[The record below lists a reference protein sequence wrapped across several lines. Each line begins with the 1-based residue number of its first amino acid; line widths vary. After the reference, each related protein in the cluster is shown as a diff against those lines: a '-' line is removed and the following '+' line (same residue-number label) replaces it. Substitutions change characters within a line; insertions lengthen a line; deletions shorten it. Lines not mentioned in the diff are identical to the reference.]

1 MRRSSWLASVQGL
14 FTHRK
19 SASVAARRGRRSV
32 PGHLER
38 LEERRVMAFDLVA
51 AFAESETPFFLK
63 DATPASATL
72 GQSPQQLTL
81 RFTPGTQIDPATLGS
96 ISVQRVGGATIT
108 PGSVLV
114 DDAPNG
120 NQVVIRFAE
129 TLTDG
134 TYRVVIGDGLKSGAD
149 SVRPTSLDI
158 RLDIGAYVVSI
169 VPQPLTGSGN
179 ALAQARNTVHVFF
192 NAEDPLRVAAAQN
205 TSFYRLVE
213 VGTDGNDVAG
223 LPLSPANVAYDAT
236 SGRAVLTFAVDLP
249 DNKLFRLEIGGAAA
263 APAPGPVA
271 EASDTNSSF
280 GTAQNLGPLSTGGQ
294 VVAGT
299 ISVRPTLPTPLGNLL
314 FPTQPGSIDEPG
326 HRDTPADSGEHGV
339 PPLAG
344 VGPANGINVRYYNF
358 RSQYGVDPQDNQ
370 LFNAITETQ
379 KQRAREIFELYSR
392 YAGIR
397 FVESDNLGL
406 TVVTGDMRALDPT
419 ITTAPAGL
427 AGGGM
432 AIMDSTEN
440 WGESEYGG
448 SWFQVAMHEIGHVL
462 GLEHTYDLPSIM
474 GGGLSGEPVFPGDYD
489 IVHLRQLY
497 PADGSDIDLYRF
509 TLPVDGRLTAETVI
523 ARPGQPALSPLD
535 SVLTLYRQDPA
546 TGRRELIAR
555 NDDSFGRDSFLGLEL
570 PAKNSAGNDYTYFIA
585 VTSTGNTAFNPEVA
599 DSGSGG
605 RTDGDYELRIGFAAN
620 PKDIAAATVATTI
633 VDATGRPFDGDRDGV
648 AGGVHRFWFKTADAA
663 KTVYVDKTA
672 TAAGADGSLAK
683 PYANLQ
689 TALTA
694 VRNANA
700 AVPGSKAIIRVVGSA
715 ANPYLIG
722 TDLAGRPLPDGTS
735 FTVPAGVTVMIDA
748 GAVFKLRSAII
759 DVGSSSPAVSRAG
772 AALQVLGTPASN
784 VTFTSYHDDTIGG
797 DSDRFITPTQG
808 GQWGGIVFRGD
819 SDAASKKAFVN
830 TVSQADMRFGGGE
843 VTVDARRE
851 RFAPI
856 QVENT
861 RPTLTFNTIT
871 GSSQAAIAATPNSF
885 EESNGR
891 VGPELRGNR
900 LVGNSVNGLFV
911 KIDTGMRLPIQK
923 LDVPARFRS
932 SDIVYVLQENLLIAG
947 GAGGYVFDGLDV
959 FARQSGRLTI
969 DPGVVVKLDDVR
981 IELELGTSQLIAEG
995 HAHDRVIFTSLGD
1008 NRFGAGGT
1016 FDTNGN
1022 QPDGTA
1028 AGDWGGIVLR
1038 AGAKA
1043 SIDQAYIGFGGGQ
1056 ASTDGIFDTFSVIEV
1071 HQGDLRLA
1079 NSRIEQNA
1087 AGGEG
1092 AAVAIR
1098 GAQPVIVGNDFR
1110 SNVGAVVS
1118 INANSLTDVPLADP
1132 GRSSGFIDRFTAYD
1146 ANRGPLVRGNRL
1158 PLNPGAGAIA
1168 GLRVRGEEIT
1178 VESVWDDTDIVH
1190 VLQNEIIVQ
1199 NFHTATG
1206 LRLQSTAE
1214 ASLVVKLAG
1223 ANAGF
1228 TAAGYALDIDD
1239 RIGGTVQIIG
1249 QPGRP
1254 VILTSLEDDTVGA
1267 GLDPLGRSVF
1277 DTNGDGA
1284 STGTA
1289 GDWRSLAFRQFSN
1302 DRNVAI
1308 YVEAEAGVTAGLDR
1322 NGLPEAAQ
1330 YMGVLA
1336 PNFAIGTNT
1345 WESSQEKTGDEN
1357 RRLGFEVHGA
1367 IAADDPTDVDVYAF
1381 TGYAG
1386 SEVWIDIDKTA
1397 GGLDAM
1403 VELVAGDGTV
1413 LALSADSQSDD
1424 WLSPVTLGG
1433 AQPLMRDAWRGDDY
1447 YTLNPRDPGMRVILP
1462 GTQGQMG
1469 QYFVRVR
1476 SQPKQDAATLAG
1488 FAGADDIAKY
1498 EASLQSSTFA
1508 EEGDPSAGATSG
1520 AYELRV
1526 RLRQRDEK
1534 PGSTVRHADIRFA
1547 TTAIDVEG
1555 LPRNSLLVGETG
1567 EDSTL
1572 NGTFA
1577 DAQILGN
1584 LLQSDRN
1591 TLSVA
1596 GTISGEGDVDWYSFA
1611 LNYEQIQSI
1620 GGVNN
1625 GLQTWATVFD
1635 IDYADGFRGDL
1646 TISVFDETGKLIFV
1660 GRDSDIEDDQP
1671 GAGQGT
1677 DFDDLSRGSI
1687 GKLDPFIGSVQLP
1700 AGMPTGGGG
1709 GEAGGPV
1716 VEPDPTKQLRYYV
1729 AISSNERLPEV
1740 LNATFGKGDANY
1752 LVRLE
1757 PVNSL
1762 QRIADDRIGANG
1774 DLFNAANAFTL
1785 TTHVTPFNLGDVTL
1799 FVSGGGSLITVDAL
1813 RGGVETRIATY
1824 TGSTIGDIV
1833 MRSDGR
1839 LYSYAGLPGVAD
1851 TAGRLDVVD
1860 TGNGTRTTIGNDS
1873 IPNTPP
1879 PPQLVT
1885 DVRQTGLVP
1894 GNNLT
1899 GSSTSLFRLANPGV
1913 QLATVQ
1919 GVVSYEVP
1927 AAVAGGAAT
1936 TYQWAIESDASGV
1949 LTVTFIPSADPAVA
1963 APTFNASGGAVA
1975 ADGSLS
1981 VTWTQSVAQSAV
1993 RLTVQYDYLPV
2004 QVPDPQTITTDQ
2016 VDAIAW
2022 QRTGVGIYANLY
2034 YSVRDG
2040 GQSRLYRANP
2050 ETGSAAFVQ
2059 GQPWGRVNGGANA
2072 YIQDA
2077 GDSLGVVTGMAF
2089 VGSALYGVDNDGNFF
2104 SINPSTAR
2112 ATFIS
2117 AFAGVN
2123 FTGLTVG
2130 PQNLQGGAFAN
2141 TLFAIDSSG
2150 TLRAIKT
2157 DGTLVNVFDV
2167 DGDGVLEDTLVTG
2180 ASSPTGLA
2188 FSPLDI
2194 NLWHPTTRRKDD
2206 AGHGITAAPD
2216 KTREAVAGGKSFYF
2230 GFEETGGTYN
2240 GYSDVN
2246 GQYGTVAT
2254 GWQQDLSTNDAIGNN
2269 YNLPGGAYGSLITNS
2284 FDLSAYAYTDKPTL
2298 YFNYFLDTENAAS
2311 KTSFMRDSA
2320 RVLISVGGGAWELL
2334 ATNNSARSGADT
2346 VDGELPNVIT
2356 ASSRLTTL
2364 SNQHVQELYDTAQ
2377 WRQARVDIG
2386 RYAGVLGSDNVRL
2399 RFDFS
2404 TAGMFDFNAR
2414 DTAGNLLNDID
2425 GLVNGFG
2432 DFNSE
2437 ERGQQNDHEGFYI
2450 DDVIIGFAERG
2461 EMVTGVS
2468 ASNTAFFDT
2477 NTPVSDTSFPQ
2488 VLQGAY
2494 QLEIRR
2500 GTEYAVAVGG
2510 TKDEAVIYRTFD
2522 TNDRMVASENRL
2534 GDANLPREQGVF
2546 VVDSNVI
2553 SNSAEYGI
2561 AIYAGARDGL
2571 GTPHPGVPLNLH
2583 SANGSRLVPGAVV
2596 VNNIISTSGQAGILF
2611 SGDVF
2616 SGDGPLAAVPLG
2628 TIINNTIYGGATATG
2643 IGVRV
2648 TDNAAPTILN
2658 NVFANLA
2665 TGVAID
2671 SSSRVDSAG
2680 RPRTVVG
2687 RSAYSGVTTQV
2698 SGTTQSQGLVL
2709 SGSPF
2714 VNAAGGNFYLVQGT
2728 SAVDSAMDAL
2738 EDRSEFE
2745 DVTSAVG
2752 IPPSPILAPY
2762 TDVYGQVRGD
2772 DPTQGSQPGLGANAF
2787 KDRGAV
2793 ERVDVNRPFAT
2804 LIVPEDQSVADLD
2817 PAYDAVIVLDSLIT
2831 GFRRFEI
2838 QLADMGVGID
2848 ATTVVV
2854 EAFTVTRN
2862 GVVLAAGTDYLFR
2875 YVEGTQRV
2883 VLEAPAVFPLGAYV
2897 VRIDSRAAGTDVTGR
2912 VTDRANN
2919 PLLPN
2924 ASAGVGG
2931 GVVEYTELRILLTE
2945 SATPGAPTAVVG
2957 TPGEDSV
2964 SISWTAPASTGIT
2977 PLTDYAIQYSSNGGT
2992 TWNNYVDAVSTS
3004 TTATVTP
3011 LVPGTGYVFRVAA
3024 RNSYGLGDY
3033 SAPSA
3038 VITPQQLPP
3047 AAPTNVAG
3055 TVGNRQIVV
3064 TWTAPSFAGTQPIND
3079 YHVEYS
3085 SDAGL
3090 NWTRFDD
3097 GVGTSTTATVTG
3109 LTNGTAYLL
3118 RVRAVNIRG
3127 EGPWAQSATSVTPLM
3142 AASAP
3147 TGVAGSRGDRQ
3158 VAVSWTAPAD
3168 NGGSAITDYVVQY
3181 RTNVANSTWLT
3192 FADGASPGTTAT
3204 VTGLTNGTSY
3214 VFRVA
3219 AVTGFG
3225 TGAYSTESA
3234 AVTPLAAATAPTSVA
3249 GARGDRQAS
3258 LSWTAPISNGGSPIT
3273 DYIVQYRTDVAG
3285 SPWLTFGDGTSAA
3298 TSATVTSLANG
3309 TAYRFRVAAV
3319 TSFGTGSYST
3329 ESAPVIPMAVAS
3341 AVTNLAGVPGDRQV
3355 TLNWVTPSDNGGSA
3369 ITDYVV
3375 QYRTHVTLQSWQP
3388 FTDGVSAATQ
3398 ATVTGLEN
3406 GTSYRFRVAAVTA
3419 AGTSTNWTVLADIT
3433 PASVPG
3439 IPTGVVVEP
3448 ADRRVALAWS
3458 APNNGGAAI
3467 TDYLVEY
3474 RTNVAGSVWQVFGD
3488 GVSSGTSA
3496 TVTGLTNG
3504 TAYRFRVTAVNA
3516 IGQGQP
3522 SAESSAATPGPQAA
3536 APTRLT
3542 GRAGDGSVALVWT
3555 APTVVRGQQI
3565 VDYAIDFRAMTG
3577 DVAGPWQRSSDGVS
3591 IATSATVGGLV
3602 NGQTYEF
3609 RVAAI
3614 TTPGNIVGVFSD
3626 VSARLTPQALPPAP
3640 ASLSAKKQTSTSV
3653 ALSWSPPLVAARTA
3667 GPTVTGYVVQYRET
3681 TSGRWVTREVAGSAT
3696 SSVISKLS
3704 SRKSYVFRVAA
3715 RSTAGLGAFT
3725 SEVRV

>member
-1 MRRSSWLASVQGL
+1 
-14 FTHRK
+14 
-19 SASVAARRGRRSV
+19 
-32 PGHLER
+32 
-38 LEERRVMAFDLVA
+38 MAFDLVA
-51 AFAESETPFFLK
+51 AYAESETPFFLK

-72 GQSPQQLTL
+72 GQSPQQITL
-81 RFTPGTQIDPATLGS
+81 RFTPGTQIDPTTLGS
-96 ISVQRVGGATIT
+96 ISVQRVGGASIT

-114 DDAPNG
+114 DDVPNG

-169 VPQPLTGSGN
+169 VPQPITGSGN
-179 ALAQARNTVHVFF
+179 ALAQARNTVHVLF

-213 VGTDGNDVAG
+213 VGADGNDVAG

-236 SGRAVLTFAVDLP
+236 SGRAVLTFAADLP
-249 DNKLFRLEIGGAAA
+249 DNKLFRLEVGGGAAA
-263 APAPGPVA
+263 AAPGPVA

-280 GTAQNLGPLSTGGQ
+280 GTAQNLGPLSAGGQ
-294 VVAGT
+294 VVTGT
-299 ISVRPTLPTPLGNLL
+299 ISVRPTLPTPLGNLE

-339 PPLAG
+339 PAFAG

-358 RSQYGVDPQDNQ
+358 QSQYGFDPQGNQ

-379 KQRAREIFELYSR
+379 KQRTREIFELYSR

-397 FVESDNLGL
+397 FVESADLGI

-432 AIMDSTEN
+432 AIMDATEN

-448 SWFQVAMHEIGHVL
+448 GWFNVAMHEIGHAI

-474 GGGLSGEPVFPGDYD
+474 GGGLSGEAVFPGDYD

-497 PADGSDIDLYRF
+497 AADGSDIDVYRF
-509 TLPVDGRLTAETVI
+509 TLPEDGRLTAETVI

-570 PAKNSAGNDYTYFIA
+570 PAKNAAGNDYTYFIA
-585 VTSTGNTAFNPEVA
+585 VTSTGNTAFNPDVA

-605 RTDGDYELRIGFAAN
+605 RTDGAYELRLGFSAK

-648 AGGVHRFWFKTADAA
+648 AGGVHRFWFKTAEAA
-663 KTVYVDKTA
+663 RTVYVDKTA

-700 AVPGSKAIIRVVGSA
+700 AAAGSKTIIRVVGSA
-715 ANPYLIG
+715 AHPYLIG

-772 AALQVLGTPASN
+772 AALQVLGTPTSK
-784 VTFTSYHDDTIGG
+784 VTFTSHHDDTIGG
-797 DSDRFITPTQG
+797 DSDRFITSTQG

-843 VTVDARRE
+843 VMVDARRE

-947 GAGGYVFDGLDV
+947 GAGGYVFDGVDV

-995 HAHDRVIFTSLGD
+995 HAHDRVTFTSLGD

-1079 NSRIEQNA
+1079 NSRIERNA
-1087 AGGEG
+1087 SGGEG

-1110 SNVGAVVS
+1110 TNAGAVVS

-1132 GRSSGFIDRFTAYD
+1132 GRSSGFIDRFAAYD

-1206 LRLQSTAE
+1206 LRLQSTAD

-1267 GLDPLGRSVF
+1267 GLDPLGRPVF

-1322 NGLPEAAQ
+1322 NGLPEVAQ
-1330 YMGVLA
+1330 YIGVLA
-1336 PNFAIGTNT
+1336 PNFAIGANT

-1367 IAADDPTDVDVYAF
+1367 IAADDTTDVDVYAF

-1413 LALSADSQSDD
+1413 LALSADSQSDA
-1424 WLSPVTLGG
+1424 WLSPVTLDG

-1476 SQPKQDAATLAG
+1476 SQPKQDAATLAA
-1488 FAGADDIAKY
+1488 FAGADDTAKY
-1498 EASLQSSTFA
+1498 EASLRSSAFA

-1520 AYELRV
+1520 GYELRV

-1567 EDSTL
+1567 EDSTP

-1596 GTISGEGDVDWYSFA
+1596 GTIDGEGDVDWYSFA

-1671 GAGQGT
+1671 AAGQGT

-1716 VEPDPTKQLRYYV
+1716 VEPDPSKQLRYYV

-1740 LNATFGKGDANY
+1740 LNATFGKGAANY

-1762 QRIADDRIGANG
+1762 NRIADDRIGDAG
-1774 DLFNAANAFTL
+1774 DLFDATDALTL

-1813 RGGVETRIATY
+1813 RGGVETQIGTY
-1824 TGSTIGDIV
+1824 AGSTIGDIV

-1839 LYSYAGLPGVAD
+1839 LYAYAGLPGVAD
-1851 TAGRLDVVD
+1851 TAGRLDIVD

-1873 IPNTPP
+1873 IPNVPP
-1879 PPQLVT
+1879 PPQVVR
-1885 DVRQTGLVP
+1885 DVQQTGLVP
-1894 GNNLT
+1894 INNLT
-1899 GSSTSLFRLANPGV
+1899 GSNTSLFRLANPGV
-1913 QLATVQ
+1913 QLASVQ

-1927 AAVAGGAAT
+1927 AAVAGDAAT
-1936 TYQWAIESDASGV
+1936 TYQWAIESDAAGV
-1949 LTVTFIPSADPAVA
+1949 LIVTFIPSANPAVA
-1963 APTFNASGGAVA
+1963 PPTFNALGGTVA
-1975 ADGSLS
+1975 ADGSVS
-1981 VTWTQSVAQSAV
+1981 VTWAQSVAQSAV

-2004 QVPDPQTITTDQ
+2004 QVPNPQAVTTDQ

-2022 QRTGVGIYANLY
+2022 ERTGPGAYANLY

-2040 GQSRLYRANP
+2040 SQSRLYRANP
-2050 ETGSAAFVQ
+2050 TTGSAAS
-2059 GQPWGRVNGGANA
+2059 GRVNAAAEA

-2077 GDSLGVVTGMAF
+2077 TDSLGVVTGMAF
-2089 VGSALYGVDNDGNFF
+2089 VNGTLYGVDTTGKFF
-2104 SINPSTAR
+2104 SISLATAA
-2112 ATFIS
+2112 ATVIESFPGVS
-2117 AFAGVN
+2117 FAG
-2123 FTGLTVG
+2123 LTLG
-2130 PQNLQGGAFAN
+2130 PQNLEGGRHAN
-2141 TLFAIDSSG
+2141 TVFAIDDTG
-2150 TLRAIKT
+2150 TLRALDT
-2157 DGTLVNVFDV
+2157 AGTLLSVFDANR
-2167 DGDGVLEDTLVTG
+2167 DGVLEDALLTG

-2194 NLWHPTTRRKDD
+2194 NLWHPTTRRGGD
-2206 AGHGITAAPD
+2206 AGHGINEAPD
-2216 KTREAVAGGKSFYF
+2216 NTREAVEGGKSFYF
-2230 GFEETGGTYN
+2230 GFEQYVAAGAPYAE
-2240 GYSDVN
+2240 YSGVN
-2246 GQYGTVAT
+2246 GQYGAEAAA
-2254 GWQQDLSTNDAIGNN
+2254 WQQDLSTNAAIGNN
-2269 YNLPGGAYGSLITNS
+2269 YNLPGGAYGSLITNA

-2298 YFNYFLDTENAAS
+2298 YFNYFLDTQNAES
-2311 KTSFMRDSA
+2311 KTTGMRDSA
-2320 RVLISVGGGAWELL
+2320 RVLISVDGAPWELL
-2334 ATNNSARSGADT
+2334 ATNNSARSNVDET
-2346 VDGELPNVIT
+2346 DGELPNFIT

-2364 SNQHVQELYDTAQ
+2364 SNQHVQELYDTGE

-2386 RYAGVLGSDNVRL
+2386 QYAGVIGSHSVRL

-2404 TAGMFDFNAR
+2404 TAGMFDPDAR
-2414 DTAGNLLNDID
+2414 DADGSLLNEID
-2425 GLVNGFG
+2425 GLANQTG
-2432 DFNSE
+2432 DFNSSQ
-2437 ERGQQNDHEGFYI
+2437 RGQQNDHEGFYI

-2461 EMVTGVS
+2461 EMVTGTVGP
-2468 ASNTAFFDT
+2468 NNAFFDLE
-2477 NTPVSDTSFPQ
+2477 TPVSETSFPQ
-2488 VLQGAY
+2488 VLEGAY

-2500 GTEYAVAVGG
+2500 GTEYAEADGG
-2510 TKDEAVIYRTFD
+2510 TEDTATIFRTFD
-2522 TNDRMVASENRL
+2522 TNDRMIASEGLL

-2546 VVDSNVI
+2546 VIDSNVI
-2553 SNSAEYGI
+2553 SNSADYGI
-2561 AIYAGARDGL
+2561 AIDAGARDSL
-2571 GTPHPGVPLNLH
+2571 GTPFPGVPLNFH

-2596 VNNIISTSGQAGILF
+2596 INNIISSSGDAGILF
-2611 SGDVF
+2611 SGDAF
-2616 SGDGPLAAVPLG
+2616 SGAGPLAAVPLG
-2628 TIINNTIYGGATATG
+2628 TIINNTIYGGATAIG
-2643 IGVRV
+2643 IGVQV

-2665 TGVAID
+2665 TGVTID

-2698 SGTTQSQGLVL
+2698 SGTTESQGLVL
-2709 SGSPF
+2709 SGNPF

-2738 EDRSEFE
+2738 QDRSEFE
-2745 DVTSAVG
+2745 DVTSAIG
-2752 IPPSPILAPY
+2752 IPPSPILAPA

-2804 LIVPEDQSVADLD
+2804 LVVPEDQSVADLD
-2817 PAYDAVIVLDSLIT
+2817 PAYDSVILLDSPIT

-2848 ATTVVV
+2848 AATVVA

-2862 GVVLAAGTDYLFR
+2862 GVVLVAGTDYLFR

-2883 VLEAPAVFPLGAYV
+2883 VFEAAAVFPLGAYEI
-2897 VRIDSRAAGTDVTGR
+2897 RIDSRAAGTGVTGR

-2924 ASAGVGG
+2924 ASENVGVA
-2931 GVVEYTELRILLTE
+2931 VVEYTDLRLLLTE

-2957 TPGEDSV
+2957 TPGEDNV

-2992 TWNNYVDAVSTS
+2992 TWTDYVDAVSTS
-3004 TTATVTP
+3004 TTAIVTL

-3047 AAPTNVAG
+3047 GAPTNVVG
-3055 TVGNRQIVV
+3055 TSGDRQVVV
-3064 TWTAPSFAGTQPIND
+3064 TWTAPSSAGTQPITD

-3085 SDAGL
+3085 SDAGA
-3090 NWTRFDD
+3090 NWTRFAD
-3097 GVGTSTTATVTG
+3097 GVGTGTTATVTG
-3109 LTNGTAYLL
+3109 LTNGTAYLFQ
-3118 RVRAVNIRG
+3118 VRAVNIRG
-3127 EGPWAQSATSVTPLM
+3127 ESAWAQSAASVTPLT

-3147 TGVAGSRGDRQ
+3147 TSVAGTRGDRQ
-3158 VAVSWTAPAD
+3158 VSLTWTAPAD
-3168 NGGSAITDYVVQY
+3168 TGGSAITDYVVQF
-3181 RTNVANSTWLT
+3181 RTDVLGSSWQTFNDGTST
-3192 FADGASPGTTAT
+3192 GTTAT
-3204 VTGLTNGTSY
+3204 VTSLTNGTSY

-3225 TGAYSTESA
+3225 TGAHSAESA
-3234 AVTPLAAATAPTSVA
+3234 AVMPLAAASAPTSVA
-3249 GARGDRQAS
+3249 GTRGDRQVS
-3258 LSWTAPISNGGSPIT
+3258 LTWTAPSS
-3273 DYIVQYRTDVAG
+3273 
-3285 SPWLTFGDGTSAA
+3285 
-3298 TSATVTSLANG
+3298 
-3309 TAYRFRVAAV
+3309 
-3319 TSFGTGSYST
+3319 
-3329 ESAPVIPMAVAS
+3329 
-3341 AVTNLAGVPGDRQV
+3341 
-3355 TLNWVTPSDNGGSA
+3355 NGGSA
-3369 ITDYVV
+3369 ISDYVV
-3375 QYRTHVTLQSWQP
+3375 EYRTDVVGSSWQM
-3388 FTDGVSAATQ
+3388 FNDGISTGTT
-3398 ATVTGLEN
+3398 ATVTGL
-3406 GTSYRFRVAAVTA
+3406 V
-3419 AGTSTNWTVLADIT
+3419 
-3433 PASVPG
+3433 
-3439 IPTGVVVEP
+3439 
-3448 ADRRVALAWS
+3448 
-3458 APNNGGAAI
+3458 
-3467 TDYLVEY
+3467 
-3474 RTNVAGSVWQVFGD
+3474 
-3488 GVSSGTSA
+3488 
-3496 TVTGLTNG
+3496 NG
-3504 TAYRFRVTAVNA
+3504 TAYRFRVTAVTRFGQGASSSESAAVTPLTVASAVANLAGTRGDRQVTLTWVAPSDTGGAPVTDYVVHYRIQPPPLQQPQPWQLFTDGVSAATQVTVTGLENGTTYQIRVAPVTAAGTGLAKRLDNITPATVPGVPTVLVAEPSDGRVSLTWTAPANGGEAITDYIVQYRTNVAGSPWQTFSDGVSAGTVATVTGLTNA
-3516 IGQGQP
+3516 TAYVFRVIAVNAMGQGQP
-3522 SAESSAATPGPQAA
+3522 TAESAVATPGPQAP

-3542 GRAGDGSVALVWT
+3542 GRAGDSSVALVWT

-3565 VDYAIDFRAMTG
+3565 VDYAIDFRLITG
-3577 DVAGPWQRSSDGVS
+3577 DVPGAWQRANDGVS
-3591 IATSATVGGLV
+3591 TATQATVTGLQ
-3602 NGQTYEF
+3602 NGATYEF
-3609 RVAAI
+3609 RVAAV
-3614 TTPGNIVGVFSD
+3614 TTPGGIVGVFSD
-3626 VSARLTPQALPPAP
+3626 ASARHTPQALPPAP
-3640 ASLSAKKQTSTSV
+3640 LSLSAKKQTSTSV
-3653 ALSWSPPLVAARTA
+3653 ALSWTPPLAAARST
-3667 GPTVTGYVVQYRET
+3667 GPAITGYVVQYRET
-3681 TSGRWVTREVAGSAT
+3681 TSSRWVTREVAASAT
-3696 SSVISKLS
+3696 SQLISKLS

-3715 RSTAGLGAFT
+3715 RSAAGLGSFT
-3725 SEVRV
+3725 SEVRA

>member
-1 MRRSSWLASVQGL
+1 MRRTPWLASVQGL
-14 FTHRK
+14 FERRK
-19 SASVAARRGRRSV
+19 SHAEAAKRSRASRN
-32 PGHLER
+32 GHLER

-51 AFAESETPFFLK
+51 AYAESDTPFFLK
-63 DATPASATL
+63 DATPPSATL
-72 GQSPQQLTL
+72 GQSPQQITL
-81 RFTPGTQIDPATLGS
+81 RFTPGTQIDPTTLGS

-108 PGSVLV
+108 PGSVTV
-114 DDAPNG
+114 DDTPNG

-134 TYRVVIGDGLKSGAD
+134 TYRVVVGADLKSGD
-149 SVRPTSLDI
+149 DFVQPTSLDI

-169 VPQPLTGSGN
+169 VPQPLSGSGN
-179 ALAQARNTVHVFF
+179 GLTQARDTIHVFF
-192 NAEDPLRVAAAQN
+192 NAEDPLRVAAAQ
-205 TSFYRLVE
+205 SPAFYRLIE
-213 VGTDGNDVAG
+213 MAADGSDVAG
-223 LPLSPANVAYDAT
+223 GPLTPASVAYDAT
-236 SGRAVLTFAVDLP
+236 SGRAVLTFASALP
-249 DNKLFRLEIGGAAA
+249 DNKLFRLEIGGAAGVS
-263 APAPGPVA
+263 APGPVT
-271 EASDTNSSF
+271 EGSDTNSSF
-280 GTAQNLGPLSTGGQ
+280 GTAQDLGPLTTGGQ
-294 VVAGT
+294 VVTGA
-299 ISVRPTLPTPLGNLL
+299 ISVRPTLPTPLGNLE

-326 HRDTPADSGEHGV
+326 HRDTPADSGEHGAPAV
-339 PPLAG
+339 AG
-344 VGPANGINVRYYNF
+344 VGSANAIKVEYYNF
-358 RSQYGVDPQDNQ
+358 KSEYGFDPQGNQ
-370 LFNAITETQ
+370 LYNAITETQ

-392 YAGIR
+392 YAGVR
-397 FVESDNLGL
+397 FVESADQGI
-406 TVVTGDMRALDPT
+406 TVVTGDMRALDPA

-432 AIMDSTEN
+432 AIMDATEN
-440 WGESEYGG
+440 WGESECGG
-448 SWFQVAMHEIGHVL
+448 AWFGVAMHEIGHAI
-462 GLEHTYDLPSIM
+462 GLSHTYDLPSIM
-474 GGGLSGEPVFPGDYD
+474 GRGLSGEPVFPGDYD

-497 PADGSDIDLYRF
+497 AADGSDIDLYSF
-509 TLPVDGRLTAETVI
+509 TLPEDGRLTAETVI
-523 ARPGQPALSPLD
+523 ARPGQPALSLLD

-555 NDDSFGRDSFLGLEL
+555 NDDSFGRDSFLGLDL
-570 PAKNSAGNDYTYFIA
+570 PAKDAAGDDYTYFIA
-585 VTSTGNTAFNPEVA
+585 VTSAGNTAFNPEVA

-605 RTDGDYELRIGFAAN
+605 RTDGAYELRLGFAAK
-620 PKDIAAATVATTI
+620 PKDIAAATIATTI

-648 AGGVHRFWFKTADAA
+648 AGGVHRFWFKTAVES

-672 TAAGADGSLAK
+672 ATVGADGSLAK
-683 PYANLQ
+683 PYASLQ

-700 AVPGSKAIIRVVGSA
+700 TAAGSKTIIRVVGSA

-722 TDLAGRPLPDGTS
+722 TDLAGRPLADGTS

-748 GAVFKLRSAII
+748 GTVFKLRSAII
-759 DVGSSSPAVSRAG
+759 DVGSSSPAVSRAE
-772 AALQVLGTPASN
+772 AALQVLGTPASK

-797 DSDRFITPTQG
+797 DSDRFLTATQG

-819 SDAASKKAFVN
+819 SDAASKKAFIN

-911 KIDTGMRLPIQK
+911 KIDTGLRLPIQK
-923 LDVPARFRS
+923 LDVPARFRR

-947 GAGGYVFDGLDV
+947 GAGGYEGESGTEG
-959 FARQSGRLTI
+959 ARRSGRLTI

-1022 QPDGTA
+1022 QPDGAA

-1038 AGAKA
+1038 PGAKA

-1056 ASTDGIFDTFSVIEV
+1056 ASTDGIFETFSVVEV

-1079 NSRIEQNA
+1079 NSRIENNA

-1110 SNVGAVVS
+1110 TNRGAVVS
-1118 INANSLTDVPLADP
+1118 INANSLTDVPLPDP
-1132 GRSSGFIDRFTAYD
+1132 GRSSGFIDRFAAYD

-1158 PLNPGAGAIA
+1158 PLDPGAGAIA
-1168 GLRVRGEEIT
+1168 GLQVRGEEIT

-1190 VLQNEIIVQ
+1190 VLEDEIIVE

-1206 LRLQSTAE
+1206 LRLQSTAD

-1267 GLDPLGRSVF
+1267 GLDPLGRPVF

-1302 DRNVAI
+1302 DRNVAV
-1308 YVEAEAGVTAGLDR
+1308 YVEAEAGVTGGLDR

-1330 YMGVLA
+1330 YLGVLA
-1336 PNFAIGTNT
+1336 PNYAIGANT

-1367 IAADDPTDVDVYAF
+1367 IAADDTTDVDVYAF

-1386 SEVWIDIDKTA
+1386 SEVWIDVDKTA
-1397 GGLDAM
+1397 GALDAM

-1413 LALSADSQSDD
+1413 LARSADSQSDGD
-1424 WLSPVTLGG
+1424 LSPATRNPRGNVVVDGLEK
-1433 AQPLMRDAWRGDDY
+1433 DAWRGDDY

-1462 GTQGQMG
+1462 GTQGQVG

-1476 SQPKQDAATLAG
+1476 SQPKQDAATLAL
-1488 FAGADDIAKY
+1488 FAGVDDTAKY
-1498 EASLQSSTFA
+1498 EASLQSNTFG
-1508 EEGDPSAGATSG
+1508 EDGDPSAGATSG
-1520 AYELRV
+1520 SYELRV
-1526 RLRQRDEK
+1526 RLGQRDEK

-1555 LPRNSLLVGETG
+1555 LPRNSLLLGETG
-1567 EDSTL
+1567 EDSTPNQL
-1572 NGTFA
+1572 FD

-1596 GTISGEGDVDWYSFA
+1596 GTIDGEGDVDWYSFA

-1620 GGVNN
+1620 AGVNN

-1646 TISVFDETGKLIFV
+1646 TISVFDEEGTLIFV
-1660 GRDSDIEDDQP
+1660 GRDSDVADDQP
-1671 GAGQGT
+1671 APGQGN

-1716 VEPDPTKQLRYYV
+1716 VEPDPSKQLRYYV

-1740 LNATFGKGDANY
+1740 LNAAFGRGDTNY

-1762 QRIADDRIGANG
+1762 NRIADDRIGEAG
-1774 DLFNAANAFTL
+1774 DLFDATDALSL
-1785 TTHVTPFNLGDVTL
+1785 TTNVTPFNLGDVTL
-1799 FVSGGGSLITVDAL
+1799 FVSGGGSLVTVDAL
-1813 RGGVETRIATY
+1813 RGGVETPLATY
-1824 TGSTIGDIV
+1824 AGSTIGDIV

-1839 LYSYAGLPGVAD
+1839 LYAYAGLPGVAN
-1851 TAGRLDVVD
+1851 TAGRIDEIN
-1860 TGNGTRTTIGNDS
+1860 TGTGARTAIGLDS
-1873 IPNTPP
+1873 IPNAPAPP
-1879 PPQLVT
+1879 PPQLQVLAVPEAPPGLNFRT
-1885 DVRQTGLVP
+1885 TFQMARQ
-1894 GNNLT
+1894 NL
-1899 GSSTSLFRLANPGV
+1899 
-1913 QLATVQ
+1913 
-1919 GVVSYEVP
+1919 
-1927 AAVAGGAAT
+1927 AVGTFSA
-1936 TYQWAIESDASGV
+1936 D
-1949 LTVTFIPSADPAVA
+1949 LTVTFPEVIGGVQITRRGAWRITQLP
-1963 APTFNASGGAVA
+1963 GGALDITQTLDEDSPIIDPVNTA
-1975 ADGSLS
+1975 LNLGAGQLTIAWTNDVINVPDAGCILS
-1981 VTWTQSVAQSAV
+1981 NVSYNV
-1993 RLTVQYDYLPV
+1993 
-2004 QVPDPQTITTDQ
+2004 VPDPQAITTDA

-2022 QRTGVGIYANLY
+2022 QRTGVGTYANLY

-2040 GQSRLYRANP
+2040 GQSRLYQANP
-2050 ETGSAAFVQ
+2050 TTGSAAFVP
-2059 GQPWGRVNGGANA
+2059 GQFGRVNAAAEA

-2077 GDSLGVVTGMAF
+2077 TDSLGVVTGMAF
-2089 VGSALYGVDNDGNFF
+2089 VNGTLYGVDTTGKFF
-2104 SINPSTAR
+2104 SISLATAE
-2112 ATFIS
+2112 ATVIGS
-2117 AFAGVN
+2117 VPGVAFAG
-2123 FTGLTVG
+2123 LTLG
-2130 PQNLQGGAFAN
+2130 PQNLEGGRFAD
-2141 TLFAIDSSG
+2141 TVFAIDDTG
-2150 TLRAIKT
+2150 TLRALDT
-2157 DGTLVNVFDV
+2157 DGNLLSVFDV
-2167 DGDGVLEDTLVTG
+2167 DGDGALEDSLLTG

-2188 FSPLDI
+2188 FSPLDV
-2194 NLWHPTTRRKDD
+2194 NLWHPTTRRGGD
-2206 AGHGITAAPD
+2206 AGHGINEAPD
-2216 KTREAVAGGKSFYF
+2216 NTREAVEGGTSFYF
-2230 GFEETGGTYN
+2230 GFEQYVASDAPYA
-2240 GYSDVN
+2240 GYANVN
-2246 GQYGTVAT
+2246 GQYGAVAAN
-2254 GWQQDLSTNDAIGNN
+2254 WQRDLSNNATIGNN
-2269 YNLPGGAYGSLITNS
+2269 YNLPGGAYGSLITNA

-2298 YFNYFLDTENAAS
+2298 YFNYFLDTQNAAS
-2311 KTSFMRDSA
+2311 KTTGMRDSA
-2320 RVLISVGGGAWELL
+2320 RVLISVDGAPWELL
-2334 ATNNSARSGADT
+2334 ATNNSERSDLDND
-2346 VDGELPNVIT
+2346 DGELPNFIT

-2364 SNQHVQELYDTAQ
+2364 SNQHVQELYDTGE

-2386 RYAGVLGSDNVRL
+2386 QYAGIAGSNNVRL

-2404 TAGMFDFNAR
+2404 TAGMFDPDAR
-2414 DTAGNLLNDID
+2414 DADGNLLNEID
-2425 GLVNGFG
+2425 GLANQTG
-2432 DFNSE
+2432 DFNSSQ
-2437 ERGQQNDHEGFYI
+2437 RGQQNDHEGFYI

-2461 EMVTGVS
+2461 EMVTGV
-2468 ASNTAFFDT
+2468 AAANTAFFDT
-2477 NTPVSDTSFPQ
+2477 GTKVSDTSFPQ

-2500 GTEYAVAVGG
+2500 GTEYAVADGG
-2510 TKDEAVIYRTFD
+2510 TENTATIYRTFD
-2522 TNDRMVASENRL
+2522 TNDRMIASERRL

-2546 VVDSNVI
+2546 VIDSNVI
-2553 SNSAEYGI
+2553 SNSAENGI
-2561 AIYAGARDGL
+2561 AIDAAARDSL
-2571 GTPHPGVPLNLH
+2571 GTPSPGVPLNFH

-2596 VNNIISTSGQAGILF
+2596 VNNIVSTSGQAGILF
-2611 SGDVF
+2611 SGDAF

-2628 TIINNTIYGGATATG
+2628 TIINNTIYGGATAGG
-2643 IGVRV
+2643 IGIQV

-2665 TGVAID
+2665 TGVQVD
-2671 SSSRVDSAG
+2671 GSSAAS
-2680 RPRTVVG
+2680 TVVG
-2687 RSAYSGVTTQV
+2687 RSAYSNTDTQV
-2698 SGTTQSQGLVL
+2698 TGTAQSQPVVL
-2709 SGSPF
+2709 SGTPF
-2714 VNAAGGNFYLVQGT
+2714 VNAAGGNFYLRAGEP
-2728 SAVDSAMDAL
+2728 AIDSAIDAL
-2738 EDRSEFE
+2738 QDRSEFIA
-2745 DVTSAVG
+2745 VTSALA
-2752 IPPSPILAPY
+2752 IPPSTILAPA
-2762 TDVYGQVRGD
+2762 TDVYGQLRGD
-2772 DPTQGSQPGLGANAF
+2772 DPTQGSQPGLGASAF

-2793 ERVDVNRPFAT
+2793 ERSDVNRPFAM
-2804 LIVPEDQSVADLD
+2804 LVSPEDQSVADLD
-2817 PAYDAVIVLDSLIT
+2817 PAYDSVILLDSPIT

-2848 ATTVVV
+2848 AATVVA

-2862 GVVLAAGTDYLFR
+2862 GVVLVAGTDYLFR

-2883 VLEAPAVFPLGAYV
+2883 VFEAAAVFPLGAYA
-2897 VRIDSRAAGTDVTGR
+2897 VRIDSRAAGTGVTGR

-2924 ASAGVGG
+2924 ASEGVGSTA
-2931 GVVEYTELRILLTE
+2931 VEYTELRLLITE

-2957 TPGEDSV
+2957 TPGEDHV

-2977 PLTDYAIQYSSNGGT
+2977 PLTDYAIQYSSDGGT
-2992 TWNNYVDAVSTS
+2992 TWTDYVDAVSTS
-3004 TTATVTP
+3004 TTAIVTP
-3011 LVPGTGYVFRVAA
+3011 LVSGTGYVFRVAA

-3047 AAPTNVAG
+3047 GAPTNVTG
-3055 TVGNRQIVV
+3055 TRGNRQVFV
-3064 TWTAPSFAGTQPIND
+3064 TWTAPSFAGTQPITD

-3085 SDAGL
+3085 SDDGAS
-3090 NWTRFDD
+3090 WTLFAD
-3097 GVGTSTTATVTG
+3097 GTGTDPTATVTG
-3109 LTNGTAYLL
+3109 LTNGTAYLF

-3127 EGPWAQSATSVTPLM
+3127 ESAWAQSAASVTPLT

-3147 TGVAGSRGDRQ
+3147 TGVVGTRGDRQ
-3158 VAVSWTAPAD
+3158 VALVWTAPAD
-3168 NGGSAITDYVVQY
+3168 NGGSAITDYVVQF
-3181 RTNVANSTWLT
+3181 RTDVVGSSWQT
-3192 FADGASPGTTAT
+3192 FNDGTSAGTTAT

-3214 VFRVA
+3214 VFRVT

-3225 TGAYSTESA
+3225 QGAPSAESA
-3234 AVTPLAAATAPTSVA
+3234 AVTPLAAASAPTNVT
-3249 GARGDRQAS
+3249 GVRGDRQVS
-3258 LSWTAPISNGGSPIT
+3258 LTWTAPSSNGGSAIS
-3273 DYIVQYRTDVAG
+3273 DYVVEYRTDVVG
-3285 SPWLTFGDGTSAA
+3285 SSWQTFADGASTG
-3298 TSATVTSLANG
+3298 TSATVTGLMNG
-3309 TAYRFRVAAV
+3309 TAYRFRVTAV
-3319 TSFGTGSYST
+3319 TSFGLGASSS
-3329 ESAPVIPMAVAS
+3329 ESAAVTPLTVAS
-3341 AVTNLAGVPGDRQV
+3341 APTGVVGTRGDRQV
-3355 TLNWVTPSDNGGSA
+3355 ALVWTAPADTGGSP

-3375 QYRTHVTLQSWQP
+3375 QYRTHATLQSWQP
-3388 FTDGVSAATQ
+3388 FADGVSAATQ
-3398 ATVTGLEN
+3398 AVVTGLEN
-3406 GTSYRFRVAAVTA
+3406 GISYRFRVAAVTA
-3419 AGTSTNWTVLADIT
+3419 AGESTNWTVLANVT
-3433 PASVPG
+3433 PATVPG
-3439 IPTGVVVEP
+3439 APTGLLVEP
-3448 ADRRVALAWS
+3448 SDGSVAVSWA
-3458 APNNGGAAI
+3458 APSSGGSVI
-3467 TDYLVEY
+3467 TDYVVQY
-3474 RTNVAGSVWQVFGD
+3474 RTNVAGSPWQTFSD
-3488 GVSSGTSA
+3488 GVSTGTVA
-3496 TVTGLTNG
+3496 TVTGLTNA
-3504 TAYRFRVTAVNA
+3504 TAYVFRVIAVNA
-3516 IGQGQP
+3516 MGQGQP
-3522 SAESSAATPGPQAA
+3522 SAESPVATPGPQAQ
-3536 APTRLT
+3536 APTRLS
-3542 GRAGDGSVALVWT
+3542 GRAGDSSVALVWT

-3565 VDYAIDFRAMTG
+3565 VDYAIDFRLITG
-3577 DVAGPWQRSSDGVS
+3577 DVAGAWQRANDGVS
-3591 IATSATVGGLV
+3591 SATQATVTGLQNGGI
-3602 NGQTYEF
+3602 YEF
-3609 RVAAI
+3609 RVAAV
-3614 TTPGNIVGVFSD
+3614 TTPGGIVGVFSD
-3626 VSARLTPQALPPAP
+3626 ASARHTPQALPPAP
-3640 ASLSAKKQTSTSV
+3640 VSLTAKKQTSTSV
-3653 ALSWSPPLVAARTA
+3653 ALSWTPPATARSA
-3667 GPTVTGYVVQYRET
+3667 GPAVTGYVIQYRET
-3681 TSGRWVTREVAGSAT
+3681 KSGRWVTREIKGPVS

-3715 RSTAGLGAFT
+3715 RSAAGLGAFT
-3725 SEVRV
+3725 SEVRA

>member
-1 MRRSSWLASVQGL
+1 
-14 FTHRK
+14 
-19 SASVAARRGRRSV
+19 
-32 PGHLER
+32 
-38 LEERRVMAFDLVA
+38 MAFDLVA
-51 AFAESETPFFLK
+51 AYAESETPFFLK
-63 DATPASATL
+63 DVTPGPATL
-72 GQSPQQLTL
+72 GQSPQQITL
-81 RFTPGTQIDPATLGS
+81 RFTPGTQIDPSTLGS
-96 ISVQRVGGATIT
+96 ISVQRVGDSAPLT
-108 PGSVLV
+108 PGSVSV

-134 TYRVVIGDGLKSGAD
+134 TYRVVIGDGLKSGAE

-179 ALAQARNTVHVFF
+179 ALVQARDTVHVFF
-192 NAEDPLRVAAAQN
+192 NAEDPLRVTAAQN

-213 VGTDGNDVAG
+213 VGADGNDVAG
-223 LPLSPANVAYDAT
+223 LPLNPATVAYDAT
-236 SGRAVLTFAVDLP
+236 SGRAVLTFAANLP

-263 APAPGPVA
+263 AAAAPGPVA
-271 EASDTNSSF
+271 EAGDSNSSF
-280 GTAQNLGPLSTGGQ
+280 GTAQNLGQLTNGGQ
-294 VVAGT
+294 VVTGT
-299 ISVRPTLPTPLGNLL
+299 IKVRPKLPTPIGNLD

-339 PPLAG
+339 PPVAG
-344 VGPANGINVRYYNF
+344 VRPAGGINVQYYNF
-358 RSQYGVDPQDNQ
+358 RPDYGFDPQGNP

-397 FVESDNLGL
+397 FVESADQGI
-406 TVVTGDMRALDPT
+406 TVVTGDMRAINPA

-427 AGGGM
+427 AGNGM
-432 AIMDSTEN
+432 AIMDATEN

-448 SWFQVAMHEIGHVL
+448 GWFRVAMHEIGHVL

-497 PADGSDIDLYRF
+497 PADGSDIDLYSF
-509 TLPVDGRLTAETVI
+509 TLPEDGRLTAETVI
-523 ARPGQPALSPLD
+523 ARPGQPALSLLD

-570 PAKNSAGNDYTYFIA
+570 PAKNAAGNDHTYFIA

-605 RTDGDYELRIGFAAN
+605 RTDGGYELRIGFAAN

-633 VDATGRPFDGDRDGV
+633 VDETGRPFDGDRDGV
-648 AGGVHRFWFKTADAA
+648 AGGVHRFWFKTAEAA

-672 TAAGADGSLAK
+672 TAVGADGSLAK
-683 PYANLQ
+683 PYASLQ

-694 VRNANA
+694 VRNANV
-700 AVPGSKAIIRVVGSA
+700 AVPGSKTIIRVVGSA

-748 GAVFKLRSAII
+748 GAVFKLRSALI
-759 DVGSSSPAVSRAG
+759 DVGSSSPAVSRAE
-772 AALQVLGTPASN
+772 AALQVLGTPASK

-932 SDIVYVLQENLLIAG
+932 SDIVYVLQENLRIAG
-947 GAGGYVFDGLDV
+947 GAGGYVFDGVDV

-969 DPGVVVKLDDVR
+969 DPGVIVKLDDVR

-995 HAHDRVIFTSLGD
+995 HFHDRVIFTSLGD

-1022 QPDGTA
+1022 QPDGAA

-1043 SIDQAYIGFGGGQ
+1043 SVDQAYIGFGGGQ

-1092 AAVAIR
+1092 ATVAIR

-1110 SNVGAVVS
+1110 SNAGAVVS

-1158 PLNPGAGAIA
+1158 PLDPGAGAIA

-1228 TAAGYALDIDD
+1228 TAAGYGLDIDD
-1239 RIGGTVQIIG
+1239 RIGGTVQIVG

-1254 VILTSLEDDTVGA
+1254 VILTSLEDDTAGA
-1267 GLDPLGRSVF
+1267 GLDPLGRPLF

-1330 YMGVLA
+1330 YIGVLA

-1397 GGLDAM
+1397 GALDAM

-1413 LALSADSQSDD
+1413 LARSADSQSDAG
-1424 WLSPVTLGG
+1424 LSLVTLGG

-1476 SQPKQDAATLAG
+1476 SQPKQDAATLAA
-1488 FAGADDIAKY
+1488 FAGADNTAKY
-1498 EASLQSSTFA
+1498 EASLRSSTFA

-1520 AYELRV
+1520 GYELRV

-1555 LPRNSLLVGETG
+1555 LPRNSLLMGETG
-1567 EDSTL
+1567 EDSTPNQL
-1572 NGTFA
+1572 FD

-1596 GTISGEGDVDWYSFA
+1596 GTIDGEGDIDWYSFA

-1646 TISVFDETGKLIFV
+1646 TISVFDDTGKLIFV

-1671 GAGQGT
+1671 AAGQGT

-1716 VEPDPTKQLRYYV
+1716 VEPDPSKQLRYYV

-1740 LNATFGKGDANY
+1740 LNAAFGRGNTNY

-1762 QRIADDRIGANG
+1762 NRIADDRIGDAG
-1774 DLFNAANAFTL
+1774 DLFDATDALTL

-1813 RGGVETRIATY
+1813 RGGVETQIATY
-1824 TGSTIGDIV
+1824 AGSTIGDIV

-1839 LYSYAGLPGVAD
+1839 LYAYAGLPGVAD
-1851 TAGRLDVVD
+1851 TAGRLDIVD

-1873 IPNTPP
+1873 IPNVPAPAPP
-1879 PPQLVT
+1879 EAQVAAVVEPAP
-1885 DVRQTGLVP
+1885 GL
-1894 GNNLT
+1894 N
-1899 GSSTSLFRLANPGV
+1899 FRTAF
-1913 QLATVQ
+1913 QLARTNI
-1919 GVVSYEVP
+1919 
-1927 AAVAGGAAT
+1927 AVDTFRA
-1936 TYQWAIESDASGV
+1936 D
-1949 LTVTFIPSADPAVA
+1949 LTVTFAETIGATQITRRGAWRITQGP
-1963 APTFNASGGAVA
+1963 GGALSIVQTLDSNAPVIDLANTTLNLA
-1975 ADGSLS
+1975 AG
-1981 VTWTQSVAQSAV
+1981 
-1993 RLTVQYDYLPV
+1993 RLTIAWTNAVINVPDASCILSNVSYAV
-2004 QVPDPQTITTDQ
+2004 VPDPQTITTDQ

-2022 QRTGVGIYANLY
+2022 ERTRPGAYANLY

-2050 ETGSAAFVQ
+2050 TTGSAAFVP
-2059 GQPWGRVNGGANA
+2059 GQFGRVNAAAEA

-2077 GDSLGVVTGMAF
+2077 TDSLGVVTGMAF
-2089 VGSALYGVDNDGNFF
+2089 VNGTLYGVDTTGTFF
-2104 SINPSTAR
+2104 SIDEGTAA
-2112 ATFIS
+2112 ATVIESFTGVT
-2117 AFAGVN
+2117 FAG
-2123 FTGLTVG
+2123 LTLG
-2130 PQNLQGGAFAN
+2130 PQNLEGGRFAD
-2141 TLFAIDSSG
+2141 TVFAIDDTG
-2150 TLRAIKT
+2150 TLRALDT
-2157 DGTLVNVFDV
+2157 AGNLLSVFDIN
-2167 DGDGVLEDTLVTG
+2167 GDGVLENSLLTG

-2194 NLWHPTTRRKDD
+2194 NLWHPTTRRGGD
-2206 AGHGITAAPD
+2206 AGHGINEAPD
-2216 KTREAVAGGKSFYF
+2216 NTREAVEGGKSFYF
-2230 GFEETGGTYN
+2230 GFEQYVDVAADAPYA
-2240 GYSDVN
+2240 GYAGVN
-2246 GQYGTVAT
+2246 GQYGAEAAA
-2254 GWQQDLSTNDAIGNN
+2254 WQRDLSTNSAIPNT
-2269 YNLPGGAYGSLITNS
+2269 YNLPGGAYGSLITNA

-2298 YFNYFLDTENAAS
+2298 YFNYFLDTQNAES
-2311 KTSFMRDSA
+2311 KTTGMRDSA
-2320 RVLISVGGGAWELL
+2320 RVLISVDGAPWELL
-2334 ATNNSARSGADT
+2334 ATNNSARWSNVDET
-2346 VDGELPNVIT
+2346 DGELPHFIT

-2364 SNQHVQELYDTAQ
+2364 SNQHVQELYDTGE

-2386 RYAGVLGSDNVRL
+2386 QYAGVIGSHSVRL

-2404 TAGMFDFNAR
+2404 TAGMFDPDAR
-2414 DTAGNLLNDID
+2414 DADGNLLNEID
-2425 GLVNGFG
+2425 GLANQTG
-2432 DFNSE
+2432 DFNSSQ
-2437 ERGQQNDHEGFYI
+2437 RGQQNDHEGFYI

-2461 EMVTGVS
+2461 EMVTGTVGP
-2468 ASNTAFFDT
+2468 NNAFFDLE
-2477 NTPVSDTSFPQ
+2477 TPVSETSFPQ
-2488 VLQGAY
+2488 VLEGAY

-2500 GTEYAVAVGG
+2500 GTEYAEADGG
-2510 TKDEAVIYRTFD
+2510 TEDTATIFRTFD
-2522 TNDRMVASENRL
+2522 TNDRMIASEGLL

-2561 AIYAGARDGL
+2561 AIDAGVRDSL

-2611 SGDVF
+2611 SGDAF
-2616 SGDGPLAAVPLG
+2616 NGDGPLAAVPLG
-2628 TIINNTIYGGATATG
+2628 TIINNTIYGGATAAG
-2643 IGVRV
+2643 IGVQV
-2648 TDNAAPTILN
+2648 SDNAAPTILN

-2665 TGVAID
+2665 TGVTVD
-2671 SSSRVDSAG
+2671 SSSLVDAAG
-2680 RPRTVVG
+2680 RPRTVVA
-2687 RSAYSGVTTQV
+2687 RSAYSGVATQV
-2698 SGTTQSQGLVL
+2698 SGATQSQGLVL
-2709 SGSPF
+2709 SGNPF

-2728 SAVDSAMDAL
+2728 AAVDSAMDAL
-2738 EDRSEFE
+2738 PDRSEFV
-2745 DVTSAVG
+2745 DVTSAIG
-2752 IPPSPILAPY
+2752 IPPSPILAPA
-2762 TDVYGQVRGD
+2762 TDVFGQLRGD
-2772 DPTQGSQPGLGANAF
+2772 DPTQASQPGLGASAF

-2793 ERVDVNRPFAT
+2793 ERIDVNRPFAT
-2804 LIVPEDQSVADLD
+2804 LVVPEDQSVADLD
-2817 PAYDAVIVLDSLIT
+2817 PAYDAVLLLNSTIT
-2831 GFRRFEI
+2831 GFRRFEV

-2848 ATTVVV
+2848 AATVVS

-2883 VLEAPAVFPLGAYV
+2883 VFEAPAVFPLGAYV
-2897 VRIDSRAAGTDVTGR
+2897 IRIDSRAAGTGVTGR

-2924 ASAGVGG
+2924 ASAGV
-2931 GVVEYTELRILLTE
+2931 VEYTELRILLTE
-2945 SATPGAPTAVVG
+2945 SAAPGAPTNVVG

-2964 SISWTAPASTGIT
+2964 AISWTAPTSTGIT

-3047 AAPTNVAG
+3047 GAPTNVAG
-3055 TVGNRQIVV
+3055 AAGDRQVVV
-3064 TWTAPSFAGTQPIND
+3064 TWTVPAFAGTQPITD

-3090 NWTRFDD
+3090 NWTRFPD
-3097 GVGTSTTATVTG
+3097 GVGTGTTATVTG
-3109 LTNGTAYLL
+3109 LTNGTAYLF
-3118 RVRAVNIRG
+3118 RVRAVNVRG
-3127 EGPWAQSATSVTPLM
+3127 NGAWAQS
-3142 AASAP
+3142 
-3147 TGVAGSRGDRQ
+3147 
-3158 VAVSWTAPAD
+3158 VAVRP
-3168 NGGSAITDYVVQY
+3168 
-3181 RTNVANSTWLT
+3181 LT
-3192 FADGASPGTTAT
+3192 
-3204 VTGLTNGTSY
+3204 
-3214 VFRVA
+3214 
-3219 AVTGFG
+3219 
-3225 TGAYSTESA
+3225 
-3234 AVTPLAAATAPTSVA
+3234 
-3249 GARGDRQAS
+3249 
-3258 LSWTAPISNGGSPIT
+3258 
-3273 DYIVQYRTDVAG
+3273 
-3285 SPWLTFGDGTSAA
+3285 
-3298 TSATVTSLANG
+3298 
-3309 TAYRFRVAAV
+3309 
-3319 TSFGTGSYST
+3319 
-3329 ESAPVIPMAVAS
+3329 VAS
-3341 AVTNLAGVPGDRQV
+3341 AVTNLTGQPGDRRV
-3355 TLNWVTPSDNGGSA
+3355 TLSWVAPGDTGGSPV
-3369 ITDYVV
+3369 TDYVV
-3375 QYRTHVTLQSWQP
+3375 QYRTHATLQSWQP

-3433 PASVPG
+3433 PATVPG

-3448 ADRRVALAWS
+3448 ADGRVALVWS
-3458 APNNGGAAI
+3458 APHNGGAVI

-3488 GVSSGTSA
+3488 GVSTITST

-3504 TAYRFRVTAVNA
+3504 TAYLFRVRAVNA

-3522 SAESSAATPGPQAA
+3522 SAESSAATPGAQAA

-3555 APTVVRGQQI
+3555 APSVIRGQQI

-3577 DVAGPWQRSSDGVS
+3577 DVAGPWQRASDGIS

-3640 ASLSAKKQTSTSV
+3640 ATLSAKKKTSTSV
-3653 ALSWSPPLVAARTA
+3653 ALSWSPPLVTARTA

-3681 TSGRWVTREVAGSAT
+3681 TSGRWVTREVARSAT